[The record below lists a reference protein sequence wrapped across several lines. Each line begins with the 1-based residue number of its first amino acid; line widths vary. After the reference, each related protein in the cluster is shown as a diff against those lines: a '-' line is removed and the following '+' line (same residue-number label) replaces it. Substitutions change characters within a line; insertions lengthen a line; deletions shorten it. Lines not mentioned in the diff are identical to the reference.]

1 MDYGSFQQANLN
13 YNLLE
18 GSLFFIIYKIEA
30 LARFSASIGR
40 LEGFQSNM
48 NSAVGMIGSFLAAGA
63 LIVAPAAAALI
74 WVSQKDAL
82 SR

>member
-1 MDYGSFQQANLN
+1 MAFQFLNLFLSAGASSQA
-13 YNLLE
+13 
-18 GSLFFIIYKIEA
+18 ST
-30 LARFSASIGR
+30 S
-40 LEGFQSNM
+40 
-48 NSAVGMIGSFLAAGA
+48 SAVGMIGSFLAAGA

>member
-1 MDYGSFQQANLN
+1 MTFHFLNLF
-13 YNLLE
+13 LTA
-18 GSLFFIIYKIEA
+18 G
-30 LARFSASIGR
+30 ASS
-40 LEGFQSNM
+40 QVATS
-48 NSAVGMIGSFLAAGA
+48 SAVGMIGSFLAAGA

>member
-1 MDYGSFQQANLN
+1 MTFHLLNLF
-13 YNLLE
+13 L
-18 GSLFFIIYKIEA
+18 
-30 LARFSASIGR
+30 SAGASG
-40 LEGFQSNM
+40 EVAT

>member
-1 MDYGSFQQANLN
+1 MAFHLLNLF
-13 YNLLE
+13 LTA
-18 GSLFFIIYKIEA
+18 GAS
-30 LARFSASIGR
+30 SASAT
-40 LEGFQSNM
+40 S
-48 NSAVGMIGSFLAAGA
+48 SAVGMIGSFLGAGA